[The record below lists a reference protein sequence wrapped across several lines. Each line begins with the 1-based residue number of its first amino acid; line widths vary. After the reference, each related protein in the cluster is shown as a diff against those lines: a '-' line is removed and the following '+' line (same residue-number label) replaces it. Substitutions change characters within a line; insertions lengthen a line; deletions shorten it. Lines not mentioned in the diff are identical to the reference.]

1 MCICTHTYR
10 QAAYHQLPVPSS
22 LYKTQA
28 SHPRTPLHSPQ
39 PTLKQVPQCSSF
51 FLNKQFKEVN
61 LEQGR
66 GEKPK
71 RRMCGWC
78 PRLPCGP
85 EEGAA
90 RRPSPGPSPFAR
102 LLHVCF
108 WAAFQQLRVTFHRP
122 CHPLASAEQRNTN
135 PRRPVP
141 AHPAPPTPTS
151 PSKGKQIKTQERL
164 LASRVQQ

>member
-1 MCICTHTYR
+1 MYMCICTHTYR

-122 CHPLASAEQRNTN
+122 CHPLASAEQEYKPAAPRPCPPSSPHPNIPIQRKTNKN
-135 PRRPVP
+135 PRK
-141 AHPAPPTPTS
+141 AAC
-151 PSKGKQIKTQERL
+151 
-164 LASRVQQ
+164 